1 MSVTF
6 NSNNNYSVEI
16 ITESN
21 LGNISQSNGPG
32 EGIQFS
38 ATTNSPFVT
47 LKIIPTNP
55 QSQPVLASNIKIDDI
70 IPDFAWNAYV
80 NYNTNGICMPPPP
93 PHNAS
98 SSLQHITGIGVTSTC
113 QSLGFTGFNGNS
125 NEGQQG
131 PYSAQNDFAVQAN
144 QIANNGVSWSEII
157 LIEVYEDDNGDKVN
171 DDHSPATI
179 ENYNEWAMWVG
190 PTQTAIYDDPYPI
203 YVKAFVFLSFD
214 TGGPSALTNNVT
226 LNLDFDEV
234 PPIFGC
240 NDPAADN
247 YDSTVTIDDG
257 SCIYPVSGC
266 MDPNALNYNPLATV
280 DDGSCLYPV
289 YTLPPFTFTYGPYN
303 TALTGQGSPSIST
316 LIDVGY
322 PNNPGDIHA
331 MMMFTINVQPAI
343 NILPNSSGVTYEI
356 TELYYIDNTGVQV
369 DIERTTNSNLLTPPY
384 LISPIPPFNI
394 SYYFSG
400 PSGIIT
406 YPTPTAITSQ
416 VLIGAPVLIDGV
428 LLPNNPGQVDTFDVY
443 CTVQA
448 TDSGAITTSHTE
460 TLTITI

>member
-1 MSVTF
+1 MSTTF
-6 NSNNNYSVEI
+6 NPLNNYSVQI

-38 ATTNSPFVT
+38 ATTNTPFVT

-55 QSQPVLASNIKIDDI
+55 QTQPVLASNIKIDDI

-80 NYNTNGICMPPPP
+80 NYNTNGICMPPPT
-93 PHNAS
+93 PHNVN
-98 SSLQHITGIGVTSTC
+98 SSLQHVTGIGVTSTC

-190 PTQTAIYDDPYPI
+190 PTQTTIYDDPYPI
-203 YVKAFVFLSFD
+203 YVKAFVFLSFG

-240 NDPAADN
+240 TDPTADN
-247 YDSTVTIDDG
+247 HEPLATIDDG
-257 SCIYPVSGC
+257 SCTYP
-266 MDPNALNYNPLATV
+266 PPPPPPP
-280 DDGSCLYPV
+280 PV
-289 YTLPPFTFTYGPYN
+289 FTLPPFTFTH
-303 TALTGQGSPSIST
+303 T
-316 LIDVGY
+316 
-322 PNNPGDIHA
+322 
-331 MMMFTINVQPAI
+331 
-343 NILPNSSGVTYEI
+343 VT
-356 TELYYIDNTGVQV
+356 QK
-369 DIERTTNSNLLTPPY
+369 
-384 LISPIPPFNI
+384 
-394 SYYFSG
+394 SY
-400 PSGIIT
+400 
-406 YPTPTAITSQ
+406 
-416 VLIGAPVLIDGV
+416 
-428 LLPNNPGQVDTFDVY
+428 
-443 CTVQA
+443 
-448 TDSGAITTSHTE
+448 
-460 TLTITI
+460 

>member
-1 MSVTF
+1 MSTTF
-6 NSNNNYSVEI
+6 NPLNNYSVQI

-38 ATTNSPFVT
+38 ATTNTPFVT

-55 QSQPVLASNIKIDDI
+55 QTQPVLASNIKIDDI

-80 NYNTNGICMPPPP
+80 NYNTNGICMPPPT
-93 PHNAS
+93 PHNVN
-98 SSLQHITGIGVTSTC
+98 SSLQHVTGIGVTSTC

-190 PTQTAIYDDPYPI
+190 PTQTTIYDDPYPI
-203 YVKAFVFLSFD
+203 YVKAFVFLSFG

-240 NDPAADN
+240 TDPTADN
-247 YDSTVTIDDG
+247 HEPLATIDDG
-257 SCIYPVSGC
+257 SCTYP
-266 MDPNALNYNPLATV
+266 PPPPPPP
-280 DDGSCLYPV
+280 PV
-289 YTLPPFTFTYGPYN
+289 FTLPPFTFTHTVTQN
-303 TALTGQGSPSIST
+303 
-316 LIDVGY
+316 LIDLAWDGTSNGGL
-322 PNNPGDIHA
+322 PNLVTMLMLTVDA
-331 MMMFTINVQPAI
+331 QPAI
-343 NILPNSSGVTYEI
+343 NTWYGSTGVNYEI
-356 TELYYIDNTGVQV
+356 TELYYIDDTGAQV
-369 DIERTTNSNLLTPPY
+369 DIERTTNSSLLTPPY
-384 LISPIPPFNI
+384 ALLPIGIGYVYYFDPATGSNI
-394 SYYFSG
+394 STYTT
-400 PSGIIT
+400 PANIT
-406 YPTPTAITSQ
+406 P
-416 VLIGAPVLIDGV
+416 GV
-428 LLPNNPGQVDTFDVY
+428 LLGAPNNISGVILPNDGTGFTIDVY
-443 CTVQA
+443 CTVTAYDQPA
-448 TDSGAITTSHTE
+448 NISTSSHTE
-460 TLTITI
+460 MITITV

>member
-1 MSVTF
+1 MSLTF

-21 LGNISQSNGPG
+21 LGNISSSNGPG

-38 ATTNSPFVT
+38 ATTNTPFVT

-80 NYNTNGICMPPPP
+80 NYNTNGICMPPPT
-93 PHNAS
+93 PHNVN
-98 SSLQHITGIGVTSTC
+98 SSLQHVTGIGVTSTC
-113 QSLGFTGFNGNS
+113 QSLGFTGFTGNS

-240 NDPAADN
+240 TDPTADN
-247 YDSTVTIDDG
+247 HDSTATIDDG
-257 SCIYPVSGC
+257 SCTYP
-266 MDPNALNYNPLATV
+266 PPPPPPP
-280 DDGSCLYPV
+280 PV
-289 YTLPPFTFTYGPYN
+289 FTLPPFTFTHTVTQN
-303 TALTGQGSPSIST
+303 
-316 LIDVGY
+316 LIDLAWDGTSNGGL
-322 PNNPGDIHA
+322 PNLVTMLMLTVDA
-331 MMMFTINVQPAI
+331 QPAI
-343 NILPNSSGVTYEI
+343 NTWYGSTGVNYEI
-356 TELYYIDNTGVQV
+356 TELYYIDDTGAQV
-369 DIERTTNSNLLTPPY
+369 DIERTTNSSLLTPPY
-384 LISPIPPFNI
+384 ALLPIGIGYVYYFDPATGSNI
-394 SYYFSG
+394 STYTT
-400 PSGIIT
+400 PANIT
-406 YPTPTAITSQ
+406 A
-416 VLIGAPVLIDGV
+416 GV
-428 LLPNNPGQVDTFDVY
+428 LLGAPNNISGVILPNDGTGFTIDVY
-443 CTVQA
+443 CTVTAYDQPA
-448 TDSGAITTSHTE
+448 NISTSSHTE
-460 TLTITI
+460 MITITV

>member
-1 MSVTF
+1 MSTTF
-6 NSNNNYSVEI
+6 NPLNNYSVQI

-38 ATTNSPFVT
+38 ATTNTPFVT

-55 QSQPVLASNIKIDDI
+55 QTQPVLASNIKIDDI

-80 NYNTNGICMPPPP
+80 NYNTNGICMPPPT
-93 PHNAS
+93 PHNVN
-98 SSLQHITGIGVTSTC
+98 SSLQHVTGIGVTSTC

-240 NDPAADN
+240 TDPTADN
-247 YDSTVTIDDG
+247 HEPLATIDDG
-257 SCIYPVSGC
+257 SCTYP
-266 MDPNALNYNPLATV
+266 PPPPPPP
-280 DDGSCLYPV
+280 PV
-289 YTLPPFTFTYGPYN
+289 FTLPPFTFTHTVTQN
-303 TALTGQGSPSIST
+303 
-316 LIDVGY
+316 LIDLAWDGTSNGGL
-322 PNNPGDIHA
+322 PNLVTMLMLTVDA
-331 MMMFTINVQPAI
+331 QPAI
-343 NILPNSSGVTYEI
+343 NTWYGSTGVNYEI
-356 TELYYIDNTGVQV
+356 TELYYIDDTGAQV
-369 DIERTTNSNLLTPPY
+369 DIERTTNSSLLTPPY
-384 LISPIPPFNI
+384 ALLPIGIGYVYYFDPATGSNI
-394 SYYFSG
+394 STYTT
-400 PSGIIT
+400 PANIT
-406 YPTPTAITSQ
+406 P
-416 VLIGAPVLIDGV
+416 GV
-428 LLPNNPGQVDTFDVY
+428 LLGAPNNISGVILPNDGTGFTIDVY
-443 CTVQA
+443 CTVTAYDQPA
-448 TDSGAITTSHTE
+448 NISTSSHTE
-460 TLTITI
+460 MITITV

>member
-1 MSVTF
+1 MSTTF
-6 NSNNNYSVEI
+6 NPLNNYSVQI

-38 ATTNSPFVT
+38 ATTNTPFVT

-55 QSQPVLASNIKIDDI
+55 QTQPVLASNIKIDDI

-80 NYNTNGICMPPPP
+80 NYNTNGICMPPPT
-93 PHNAS
+93 PHNVN
-98 SSLQHITGIGVTSTC
+98 SSLQHVTGIGVTSTC

-190 PTQTAIYDDPYPI
+190 PTQTTIYDDPYPI
-203 YVKAFVFLSFD
+203 YVKAFVFLSFG

-240 NDPAADN
+240 TDPTADN
-247 YDSTVTIDDG
+247 HEPLATIDDG
-257 SCIYPVSGC
+257 SCTYP
-266 MDPNALNYNPLATV
+266 PPPPPPP
-280 DDGSCLYPV
+280 PV
-289 YTLPPFTFTYGPYN
+289 FTLPPFTFTHTVTQN
-303 TALTGQGSPSIST
+303 
-316 LIDVGY
+316 LIDLAWDGTSNGGL
-322 PNNPGDIHA
+322 PNLVTMLMLTVDA
-331 MMMFTINVQPAI
+331 QPAI
-343 NILPNSSGVTYEI
+343 NTWYGSTGVNYEI
-356 TELYYIDNTGVQV
+356 TELYYIDDTGAQV
-369 DIERTTNSNLLTPPY
+369 DIERTTNSSLLTPPY
-384 LISPIPPFNI
+384 ALLPIGTGYVYYFDPATGSNI
-394 SYYFSG
+394 STYTT
-400 PSGIIT
+400 PANIT
-406 YPTPTAITSQ
+406 A
-416 VLIGAPVLIDGV
+416 GV
-428 LLPNNPGQVDTFDVY
+428 LLGAPNNISGVILPNDGTGFTIDVY
-443 CTVQA
+443 CTVTAYDQPA
-448 TDSGAITTSHTE
+448 NISTSSHTE
-460 TLTITI
+460 MITITV

>member
-1 MSVTF
+1 MSTTF
-6 NSNNNYSVEI
+6 NPLNNYSVQI

-38 ATTNSPFVT
+38 ATTNTPFVT

-55 QSQPVLASNIKIDDI
+55 QTQPVLASNIKIDDI

-80 NYNTNGICMPPPP
+80 NYNTNGICMPPPT
-93 PHNAS
+93 PHNVN
-98 SSLQHITGIGVTSTC
+98 SSLQHVTGIGVTSTC

-190 PTQTAIYDDPYPI
+190 PTQTTIYDDPYPI
-203 YVKAFVFLSFD
+203 YVKAFVFLSFG

-240 NDPAADN
+240 TDPTADN
-247 YDSTVTIDDG
+247 HEPLATIDDG
-257 SCIYPVSGC
+257 SCTYP
-266 MDPNALNYNPLATV
+266 PPPPPPP
-280 DDGSCLYPV
+280 PV
-289 YTLPPFTFTYGPYN
+289 FTLPPFTFTHTVTQN
-303 TALTGQGSPSIST
+303 
-316 LIDVGY
+316 LIDLAWDGTSNGGL
-322 PNNPGDIHA
+322 PNLVTMLMLTVDA
-331 MMMFTINVQPAI
+331 QPAI
-343 NILPNSSGVTYEI
+343 NTWYGSTGVNYEI
-356 TELYYIDNTGVQV
+356 TELYYIDDTGAQV
-369 DIERTTNSNLLTPPY
+369 DIERTTNSSLLTPPY
-384 LISPIPPFNI
+384 ALLPIGIGYVYYFDPATGSNI
-394 SYYFSG
+394 STYTT
-400 PSGIIT
+400 PANIT
-406 YPTPTAITSQ
+406 A
-416 VLIGAPVLIDGV
+416 GV
-428 LLPNNPGQVDTFDVY
+428 LLGAPNNISGVILPNDGTGFTIDVY
-443 CTVQA
+443 CTVTAYDQPA
-448 TDSGAITTSHTE
+448 NISTSSHTE
-460 TLTITI
+460 MITITV

>member
-1 MSVTF
+1 MSTT
-6 NSNNNYSVEI
+6 SNPLNNYSVQI

-38 ATTNSPFVT
+38 ATTNTPFVT

-55 QSQPVLASNIKIDDI
+55 QTQPVLASNIKIDDI

-80 NYNTNGICMPPPP
+80 NYNTNGICMPPPT
-93 PHNAS
+93 PHNVN
-98 SSLQHITGIGVTSTC
+98 SSLQHVTGIGVTSTC
-113 QSLGFTGFNGNS
+113 QSLGFTGFTGNS

-190 PTQTAIYDDPYPI
+190 PTQTAIYNNTYPI
-203 YVKAFVFLSFD
+203 YVKAFVFLSFG

-240 NDPAADN
+240 TDPTADN
-247 YDSTVTIDDG
+247 HEPLATIDDG
-257 SCIYPVSGC
+257 SCTYP
-266 MDPNALNYNPLATV
+266 PPPQPPP
-280 DDGSCLYPV
+280 PV
-289 YTLPPFTFTYGPYN
+289 FTLPPFAFTHTVTQN
-303 TALTGQGSPSIST
+303 
-316 LIDVGY
+316 LIDLAWDGTSNGGL
-322 PNNPGDIHA
+322 PNLVTMLMLTVDA
-331 MMMFTINVQPAI
+331 QPAI
-343 NILPNSSGVTYEI
+343 NTWYGSTGVNYEI
-356 TELYYIDNTGVQV
+356 TELYYIDDTGAQV
-369 DIERTTNSNLLTPPY
+369 DIERTTNSSLLTPPY
-384 LISPIPPFNI
+384 ALLPIGIGFVYYFDPATGSNISTYTTPAPILAGLPFNI
-394 SYYFSG
+394 
-400 PSGIIT
+400 T
-406 YPTPTAITSQ
+406 
-416 VLIGAPVLIDGV
+416 GV
-428 LLPNNPGQVDTFDVY
+428 VLPNDGTGFTIDVY
-443 CTVQA
+443 CTVTAYDQPA
-448 TDSGAITTSHTE
+448 NISTSSHTE
-460 TLTITI
+460 MITITV

>member
-1 MSVTF
+1 MSTTF
-6 NSNNNYSVEI
+6 NPLNNYSVQI

-38 ATTNSPFVT
+38 ATTNTPFVT

-55 QSQPVLASNIKIDDI
+55 QTQPVLASNIKIDDI

-80 NYNTNGICMPPPP
+80 NYNTNGICMPPPT
-93 PHNAS
+93 PHNVN
-98 SSLQHITGIGVTSTC
+98 SSLQHVTGIGVTSTC

-240 NDPAADN
+240 TDPTADN
-247 YDSTVTIDDG
+247 HEPLATIDDG
-257 SCIYPVSGC
+257 SCTYP
-266 MDPNALNYNPLATV
+266 PPPPPPP
-280 DDGSCLYPV
+280 PV
-289 YTLPPFTFTYGPYN
+289 FTLPPFTFTHTVTQN
-303 TALTGQGSPSIST
+303 
-316 LIDVGY
+316 LIDLAWDGTSNGGL
-322 PNNPGDIHA
+322 PNLVTMLMLTVDA
-331 MMMFTINVQPAI
+331 QPAI
-343 NILPNSSGVTYEI
+343 NTWYGSTGVNYEI
-356 TELYYIDNTGVQV
+356 TELYYIDDTGAQV
-369 DIERTTNSNLLTPPY
+369 DIERTTNSSLLTPPY
-384 LISPIPPFNI
+384 ALLPIGIGYVYYFDPATGSNI
-394 SYYFSG
+394 STYTT
-400 PSGIIT
+400 PANIT
-406 YPTPTAITSQ
+406 A
-416 VLIGAPVLIDGV
+416 GV
-428 LLPNNPGQVDTFDVY
+428 LLGAPNNISGVILPNDGTGFTIDVY
-443 CTVQA
+443 CTVTAYDQPA
-448 TDSGAITTSHTE
+448 NISTSSHTE
-460 TLTITI
+460 MITITV

>member
-1 MSVTF
+1 MSLTF

-21 LGNISQSNGPG
+21 LGNISSSNGPG

-38 ATTNSPFVT
+38 ATTNTPFVT

-80 NYNTNGICMPPPP
+80 NYNTNGICMPPPT
-93 PHNAS
+93 PHNVN
-98 SSLQHITGIGVTSTC
+98 SSLQHVTGIGVTSTC

-190 PTQTAIYDDPYPI
+190 PTQTTIYDDPYPI
-203 YVKAFVFLSFD
+203 YVKAFVFLSFG

-240 NDPAADN
+240 TDPTADN
-247 YDSTVTIDDG
+247 HEPLATIDDG
-257 SCIYPVSGC
+257 SCTYP
-266 MDPNALNYNPLATV
+266 PPPPPPP
-280 DDGSCLYPV
+280 PV
-289 YTLPPFTFTYGPYN
+289 FTLPPFTFTHTVTQN
-303 TALTGQGSPSIST
+303 
-316 LIDVGY
+316 LIDLAWDGTSNGGL
-322 PNNPGDIHA
+322 PNLVTMLMLTVDA
-331 MMMFTINVQPAI
+331 QPAI
-343 NILPNSSGVTYEI
+343 NTWYGSTGVNYEI
-356 TELYYIDNTGVQV
+356 TELYYIDDTGAQV
-369 DIERTTNSNLLTPPY
+369 DIERTTNSSLLTPPY
-384 LISPIPPFNI
+384 ALLPIGIGYVYYFDPATGSNI
-394 SYYFSG
+394 STYTT
-400 PSGIIT
+400 PANIT
-406 YPTPTAITSQ
+406 P
-416 VLIGAPVLIDGV
+416 GV
-428 LLPNNPGQVDTFDVY
+428 LLGAPNNISGVILPNDGTGFTIDVY
-443 CTVQA
+443 CTVTAYDQPA
-448 TDSGAITTSHTE
+448 NISTSSHTE
-460 TLTITI
+460 MITITV

>member
-1 MSVTF
+1 MSTTF
-6 NSNNNYSVEI
+6 NPLNNYSVQI

-38 ATTNSPFVT
+38 ATTNTPFVT

-55 QSQPVLASNIKIDDI
+55 QTQPVLASNIKIDDI

-80 NYNTNGICMPPPP
+80 NYNTNGICMPPPT
-93 PHNAS
+93 PHNVN
-98 SSLQHITGIGVTSTC
+98 SSLQHVTGIGVTSTC
-113 QSLGFTGFNGNS
+113 QSLGFTGFTGNS

-190 PTQTAIYDDPYPI
+190 PTQTTIYDDPYPI
-203 YVKAFVFLSFD
+203 YVKAFVFLSFG

-240 NDPAADN
+240 TDPTADN
-247 YDSTVTIDDG
+247 HEPLATIDDG
-257 SCIYPVSGC
+257 SCTYP
-266 MDPNALNYNPLATV
+266 PPPPPPP
-280 DDGSCLYPV
+280 PV
-289 YTLPPFTFTYGPYN
+289 FTLPPFTFTHTVTQN
-303 TALTGQGSPSIST
+303 
-316 LIDVGY
+316 LIDLAWDGTSNGGL
-322 PNNPGDIHA
+322 PNLVTMLMLTVDA
-331 MMMFTINVQPAI
+331 QPAI
-343 NILPNSSGVTYEI
+343 NTWYGSTGVNYEI
-356 TELYYIDNTGVQV
+356 TELYYIDDTGAQV
-369 DIERTTNSNLLTPPY
+369 DIERTTNSSLLTPPY
-384 LISPIPPFNI
+384 ALLPIGIGYVYYFDPATGSNI
-394 SYYFSG
+394 STYTT
-400 PSGIIT
+400 PANIT
-406 YPTPTAITSQ
+406 P
-416 VLIGAPVLIDGV
+416 GV
-428 LLPNNPGQVDTFDVY
+428 LLGAPNNISGVILPNDGTGFTIDVY
-443 CTVQA
+443 CTVTAYDQPA
-448 TDSGAITTSHTE
+448 NISTSSHTE
-460 TLTITI
+460 MITITV

>member
-1 MSVTF
+1 MSTTF
-6 NSNNNYSVEI
+6 NPLNNYSVQI

-38 ATTNSPFVT
+38 ATTNTPFVT

-55 QSQPVLASNIKIDDI
+55 QTQPVLASNIKIDDI

-80 NYNTNGICMPPPP
+80 NYNTNGICMPPPT
-93 PHNAS
+93 PHNVN
-98 SSLQHITGIGVTSTC
+98 SSLQHVTGIGVTSTC

-190 PTQTAIYDDPYPI
+190 PTQTTIYDDPYPI

-240 NDPAADN
+240 TDPTADN
-247 YDSTVTIDDG
+247 HEPLATIDDG
-257 SCIYPVSGC
+257 SCTYP
-266 MDPNALNYNPLATV
+266 PPPPPPP
-280 DDGSCLYPV
+280 PV
-289 YTLPPFTFTYGPYN
+289 FTLPPFTFTHTVTQN
-303 TALTGQGSPSIST
+303 
-316 LIDVGY
+316 LIDLAWDGTSNGGL
-322 PNNPGDIHA
+322 PNLVTMLMLTVDA
-331 MMMFTINVQPAI
+331 QPAI
-343 NILPNSSGVTYEI
+343 NTWYGSTGVNYEI
-356 TELYYIDNTGVQV
+356 TELYYIDDTGAQV
-369 DIERTTNSNLLTPPY
+369 DIERTTNSSLLTPPY
-384 LISPIPPFNI
+384 ALLPIGIGYVYYFDPATGSNI
-394 SYYFSG
+394 STYTT
-400 PSGIIT
+400 PANIT
-406 YPTPTAITSQ
+406 P
-416 VLIGAPVLIDGV
+416 GV
-428 LLPNNPGQVDTFDVY
+428 LLGAPNNISGVILPNDGTGFTIDVY
-443 CTVQA
+443 CTVTAYDQPA
-448 TDSGAITTSHTE
+448 NISTSSHTE
-460 TLTITI
+460 MITITV